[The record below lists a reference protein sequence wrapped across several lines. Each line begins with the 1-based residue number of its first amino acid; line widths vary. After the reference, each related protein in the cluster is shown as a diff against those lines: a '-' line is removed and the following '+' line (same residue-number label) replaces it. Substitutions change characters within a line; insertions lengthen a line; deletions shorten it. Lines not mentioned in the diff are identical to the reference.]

1 MFYADNFTF
10 DADVYYIP
18 VNNNIVSENCSL
30 IGGLSGDTCFVN
42 TGEALYKGI
51 EGETTYAFNDDIMNG
66 ALRGLVAFVNG
77 SVNSAKSQGLYLKQ
91 APMWTAAAGLVYKRD
106 GVKISL
112 INKMVGPQYS
122 DNAQSVNYKVH
133 AYTNTD
139 LTLGYDFG
147 TFEADLGIYNLF
159 NSRSILAI
167 GERRGLCGQPA
178 PQHRPILFPGVA
190 QLHDHPEGI
199 AVGAIGQSNAG
210 LRNLENARCTVS
222 VG

>member
-1 MFYADNFTF
+1 
-10 DADVYYIP
+10 

-51 EGETTYAFNDDIMNG
+51 EGETTYAFNEDVMNG
-66 ALRGLVAFVNG
+66 ALRGLVFFVNG

-112 INKMVGPQYS
+112 IDKMVGPQYS
-122 DNAQSVNYKVH
+122 DNADSANYKVH
-133 AYTNTD
+133 AYNNTD

-147 TFEADLGIYNLF
+147 TFEADIGIYNIF

-167 GERRGLCGQPA
+167 TENDAAFVANRLLSTDQYYFQA
-178 PQHRPILFPGVA
+178 PRSFMFTLKASLSA
-190 QLHDHPEGI
+190 Q
-199 AVGAIGQSNAG
+199 
-210 LRNLENARCTVS
+210 
-222 VG
+222 